1 MLMKETLAMNGNG
14 ELTIKDLFRKYGRRF
29 ASVSKNTEGIE
40 TVVIYEIITVKGERP
55 IIKIKTIDFN
65 PAKKEL
71 LISNDDD
78 EEDWDEAFELSTLV
92 DNNTLLP
99 LSMLSNNANEKTRI
113 SSQKIRELGAK
124 IFEYEKALKDLEAFT
139 RKYEMLRDEMI
150 NIFTDIVDTVFK

>member
-1 MLMKETLAMNGNG
+1 MKEILAMNG

-29 ASVSKNTEGIE
+29 ATVSKNAEGIE
-40 TVVIYEIITVKGERP
+40 TVVIYEIITVKGKRP

-78 EEDWDEAFELSTLV
+78 EEDWAEAFELSTLV

-150 NIFTDIVDTVFK
+150 NVFTEVFK

>member
-1 MLMKETLAMNGNG
+1 MKEILAMNG

-29 ASVSKNTEGIE
+29 ASASKNAEGIE
-40 TVVIYEIITVKGERP
+40 TVVIYEIITVKGGFP

-71 LISNDDD
+71 LISNDDE
-78 EEDWDEAFELSTLV
+78 EEDWAEAFELANLV
-92 DNNTLLP
+92 DNDTIIS
-99 LSMLSNNANEKTRI
+99 LSILSNNVDEKTRI

-150 NIFTDIVDTVFK
+150 NVFTEVFK

>member
-1 MLMKETLAMNGNG
+1 MKEILAMNG

-29 ASVSKNTEGIE
+29 ATVSKNAEGIE

-78 EEDWDEAFELSTLV
+78 DEEDWVETFELSNLV
-92 DNNTLLP
+92 DNDIILP
-99 LSMLSNNANEKTRI
+99 LSMLSNNAYEKTRI

-124 IFEYEKALKDLEAFT
+124 IFEYEKASKNLEVFT
-139 RKYEMLRDEMI
+139 KKYETLRDEVI
-150 NIFTDIVDTVFK
+150 EAFISAADTILK

>member
-1 MLMKETLAMNGNG
+1 MNG

-29 ASVSKNTEGIE
+29 ATVSKNAEGIE

-78 EEDWDEAFELSTLV
+78 EEDWAEAFELSTLV
-92 DNNTLLP
+92 DNDTILP
-99 LSMLSNNANEKTRI
+99 LSILSNNADEKTRI

-150 NIFTDIVDTVFK
+150 NVFTDIVDTVFK

>member
-1 MLMKETLAMNGNG
+1 MNG
-14 ELTIKDLFRKYGRRF
+14 EMITIKEIFEKYGRRF
-29 ASVSKNTEGIE
+29 ASVLKNSDGIN
-40 TVVIYEIITVKGERP
+40 TVMIYEIVTVKGELP
-55 IIKIKTIDFN
+55 IVKIKTIDFN
-65 PAKKEL
+65 PVKKEL

-78 EEDWDEAFELSTLV
+78 EEDWVEAFELSTLV
-92 DNNTLLP
+92 DNDTILP

>member
-1 MLMKETLAMNGNG
+1 MNG
-14 ELTIKDLFRKYGRRF
+14 EMTTIKEIFEKYGRRF

-40 TVVIYEIITVKGERP
+40 TVMIYEIITIKGELP

-78 EEDWDEAFELSTLV
+78 EEDWAEAFELSTLV
-92 DNNTLLP
+92 DNDIILP
-99 LSMLSNNANEKTRI
+99 LSILSNNANEKTRI

-124 IFEYEKALKDLEAFT
+124 IFEYEKALKDLEVFT

-150 NIFTDIVDTVFK
+150 NVFTDIIDTVFE

>member
-1 MLMKETLAMNGNG
+1 MDG
-14 ELTIKDLFRKYGRRF
+14 EMMTIKEIFEKYGRRF
-29 ASVSKNTEGIE
+29 ASVSKNAEGIE
-40 TVVIYEIITVKGERP
+40 TVVIYEIITVKGELP

-65 PAKKEL
+65 PTKKEL

-78 EEDWDEAFELSTLV
+78 EEDWAEAFELSNLV
-92 DNNTLLP
+92 DNDTILP
-99 LSMLSNNANEKTRI
+99 LSILSNNADEKTRI

-150 NIFTDIVDTVFK
+150 NVFTDIVDTVFK